1 MNHSTAMYLRA
12 SDTAAR
18 HAAETTSQLAAAR
31 RLRLGGTAGQLPRN
45 YFADAPAPAVRPP
58 SSAICHPSS
67 VVRP

>member
-1 MNHSTAMYLRA
+1 MTASAYR
-12 SDTAAR
+12 TAQGTARR